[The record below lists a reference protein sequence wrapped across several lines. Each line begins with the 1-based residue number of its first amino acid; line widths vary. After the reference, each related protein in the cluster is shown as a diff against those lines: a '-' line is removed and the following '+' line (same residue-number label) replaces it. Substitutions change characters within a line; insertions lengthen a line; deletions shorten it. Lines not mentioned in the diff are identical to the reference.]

1 MRTAGDWARL
11 VAKGFAMGTA
21 DIVPGVSGGTI
32 AFITGIYSE
41 LISTIAGLGPS
52 TVADLFK
59 LGIVETWKKY
69 NLSFLTALVGG
80 ILTAVVLIS
89 NVVHSLQDTH
99 PEELNGFFMGLVIAS
114 IPLIARS
121 INKKKLTNL
130 LMLAIGGAVAFY
142 ITSREPIAGMNSYWY
157 LALTGAIAICAM
169 ILPGIS
175 GSFLLIILGTYSR
188 ITGAF
193 DLRDETTEIL
203 SLDNLELTDIVVFAS
218 GVVLGLLLFTRGVK
232 KILDLYYE
240 QTLSVLVGFMI
251 GALGVLWPWK
261 KNLRVLFEHSDGRK
275 EYLTENI
282 APYGETVEI
291 AVVCGV
297 ALLGAVIVTGL
308 DKLSRR

>member
-52 TVADLFK
+52 TIADLFK
-59 LGIVETWKKY
+59 LGVVETWKKY
-69 NLSFLTALVGG
+69 NLSFLAALVGG
-80 ILTAVVLIS
+80 ILTAVVLVS
-89 NVVHSLQDTH
+89 NVVYSLQDTH

-114 IPLIARS
+114 TPLIARS

-142 ITSREPIAGMNSYWY
+142 ITNRDPIAGMNSYWY

-188 ITGAF
+188 ITGA
-193 DLRDETTEIL
+193 
-203 SLDNLELTDIVVFAS
+203 LDMDKLVLTDIVVFAS
-218 GVVLGLLLFTRGVK
+218 GVVLGLLFFTRGVK
-232 KILDLYYE
+232 KILELYYE
-240 QTLSVLVGFMI
+240 QSLSVLVGFMI

-261 KNLRVLFEHSDGRK
+261 ENIRLLVKHSDGRK
-275 EYLTENI
+275 EYITENI

-291 AVVCGV
+291 AVVCVV